1 VVKVPKDVRAKNYNL
16 EEMKND
22 IEAMFICTHVVN
34 EFNERLIS
42 FVDSKYLVEF
52 VHSFLYEVLDA
63 GAPFKYYYGENFI
76 RGKYE
81 KYNNNAGW
89 MNMRDSNQSLIAQA
103 LSHYSWQLTQ
113 GFLMIVD
120 LQGVGN
126 VLTDPQIHCLDRS
139 RFGKGNLG
147 YKGMMMFFNS
157 HHCNEHC

>member
-1 VVKVPKDVRAKNYNL
+1 MRYAFMMRDQELQEEYVVKVPKDVRAKNYNL

-22 IEAMFICTHVVN
+22 IEAMFICTHIVN

-42 FVDSKYLVEF
+42 LVDSKYLVEF
-52 VHSFLYEVLDA
+52 VHSFLYEVLDE
-63 GAPFKYYYGENFI
+63 GAHFKYYYGENFI

-126 VLTDPQIHCLDRS
+126 VLTDP
-139 RFGKGNLG
+139 
-147 YKGMMMFFNS
+147 
-157 HHCNEHC
+157 